1 MSETPKPAMKG
12 KKVKKGTPSEPVAQ
26 PEVSRR
32 HESWPH
38 YDTRL
43 APTLTLAVS
52 GPHVI
57 IAYDGDLTKPAHV
70 SVADLPA
77 LRRALDAW
85 EDALL
90 AEAVK

>member
-38 YDTRL
+38 DDVKRLVRGIEYLQTRNVEFGM
-43 APTLTLAVS
+43 TC
-52 GPHVI
+52 
-57 IAYDGDLTKPAHV
+57 GDCGK
-70 SVADLPA
+70 A
-77 LRRALDAW
+77 LRLEGRDGGGATLVGCRC
-85 EDALL
+85 
-90 AEAVK
+90 AVRRWL

>member
-1 MSETPKPAMKG
+1 MT
-12 KKVKKGTPSEPVAQ
+12 
-26 PEVSRR
+26 
-32 HESWPH
+32 H

-43 APTLTLAVS
+43 TPTLTLAVS

-70 SVADLPA
+70 ALADLPA